1 MDISQVI
8 VGVDGSQPSRAAVQ
22 WAAREAA
29 SRDVELVV
37 THTVD
42 WRSAGY
48 AEAVRMTAEGIVD
61 GAVAEAR
68 AAVPGLRVSPDLT
81 VGRAAQSLI
90 DRSADDTLIVVGH
103 RGRGGFA
110 SLLLGSVSQQVASH
124 ASGPIV
130 VVRGRIDA
138 AHGPVVVGI
147 DGSEGSALTLGRAF
161 AEAAYRSAILV
172 VIHAWLGNPNAEE
185 DDGEEQAIGR
195 QMLTDEIAPW
205 CANFPDVEVESA
217 VVQGHPVELLLGQS
231 RSAQLVVVGSR
242 GREGFTG
249 LLLGAVSHQL
259 LHHAD
264 CPVLIVP
271 TAVAEEPSQLGR
283 VPSSFVAR
291 TAA

>member
-1 MDISQVI
+1 MDISQVV
-8 VGVDGSQPSRAAVQ
+8 VGVDGSQPSRAAVR
-22 WAAREAA
+22 WAAHEAA
-29 SRDVELVV
+29 SRDAELVV
-37 THTVD
+37 THIFS

-48 AEAVRMTAEGIVD
+48 AEALRMTAEGIVD

-90 DRSADDTLIVVGH
+90 ERSADDTLIVVGH
-103 RGRGGFA
+103 RGRSGFA
-110 SLLLGSVSQQVASH
+110 SLLLGSVSDQVASH
-124 ASGPIV
+124 AAGPVV
-130 VVRGRIDA
+130 VVRGRTEA

-147 DGSEGSALTLGRAF
+147 DGSAGSNLTLGRAF
-161 AEAAYRSAILV
+161 AEAAYRGATLV
-172 VIHAWLGNPNAEE
+172 VIHAWLGDPHADE
-185 DDGEEQAIGR
+185 DDGEERAISR

-205 CANFPDVEVESA
+205 WANFPEVDVESA
-217 VVQGHPVELLLGQS
+217 VVPGHPVELLLGQS

-242 GREGFTG
+242 GREGYTG

-271 TAVAEEPSQLGR
+271 IPVAEEPSQLGR